1 MSGEYGPG
9 NFFYPPAHERAGVSR
24 ERVEGCMP
32 DWIHAVIYIIIMSAI
47 VIVTAYY
54 TENILAVIISIMA
67 GHTFATALI
76 KRLPGFWG
84 S

>member
-1 MSGEYGPG
+1 
-9 NFFYPPAHERAGVSR
+9 
-24 ERVEGCMP
+24 MP
-32 DWIHAVIYIIIMSAI
+32 DWIHAVIYIIVMSAI
-47 VIVTAYY
+47 VLVTAYY

-84 S
+84 R